1 MRLWSKAELGAL
13 SISGTEGQR
22 CVAAGPG
29 GNGQGGRRAHGWT
42 GRAFHKVLWYP
53 SERGRLHIPL
63 LKGIQD

>member
-1 MRLWSKAELGAL
+1 M
-13 SISGTEGQR
+13 
-22 CVAAGPG
+22 AAGPG